1 MYGNIIIISLILVNK
16 QVWIE
21 REVEPRCCTPAIW
34 HVICMLIH
42 WAGSITPQNCH
53 LLIKLLA
60 LPWLGACC
68 PLVFNKNFIQKDM
81 VEWKYLFWQDYLHH
95 FDCFKSHVLKIHV
108 FLNTAKI
115 WWWCPI
121 SWQEKNHFKRRP
133 KHITNKM
140 SHWTLRWRWQ
150 WAIWDTIRRI
160 NKTPQNKNQT
170 NSPNHPK
177 SKSKCSL

>member
-1 MYGNIIIISLILVNK
+1 M
-16 QVWIE
+16 WIE

-68 PLVFNKNFIQKDM
+68 PLLFNKNFIQKDM

-95 FDCFKSHVLKIHV
+95 FDCFK
-108 FLNTAKI
+108 NTCIFKH
-115 WWWCPI
+115 
-121 SWQEKNHFKRRP
+121 SKNLMMMMQEKNHFKRRP

-160 NKTPQNKNQT
+160 NKTPQNKSQT